1 MQQQPG
7 ERIALHRAQSDACA
21 CVYMG
26 RRRRR
31 RRRGWVAGGAGWAAW
46 AAAGAAV
53 GAAGAALPEGLAGL
67 LERPCRVYAR
77 VFTLDDYTDEV
88 ERLAEGLLEAACRQT
103 GGAGVGFPG
112 ALLPRPCEELEKFRG
127 ALAEGRGPQRGDTL
141 ALVRALAHEACQ
153 FRAFQASLLNG
164 RRAEGEAENLVRR
177 AVTAMAQIQVEQGLT
192 SLSADP
198 DDNRSNFRAA
208 TAAEVALDG
217 ENARVP
223 EPPLPTRAQA
233 GEVRSVP
240 LRETFAGL
248 LKGAEQLSD
257 TEVQAAVQG
266 IEHRALTALYESLE
280 GAGWARRKGWE
291 EAYANKALLR
301 GGGYCDWHGVECQEP
316 ASGVRRLIL
325 PGNNLRG
332 RLPGAVGTLR
342 HLQVLDLARNAL
354 RGPVPAELGLLPG
367 LSALDLQDNLLH
379 GTLPATLSELHE
391 LRLFD
396 VSSNRLEGPLPPL
409 PLASQLALFNVSG
422 NEGLAVEFPGWLLDA
437 GALEALSMSGAGVRG
452 SLPTGLAALRRLR
465 LLDLSHNSLEGSI
478 PAEIFALN
486 SLQVLDLSR
495 NRFNGDLSEA
505 FPDYSFRAL
514 ETGGEG
520 DSGATGGGAEQ
531 GGEEGAGPAPGGG
544 LVVCSLASNRLSGSL
559 PRRLP
564 RGLLVLN
571 VADNR
576 LSGYHPDAVLQLGKL
591 RHLNLSR
598 NVIEGPLPGWPHG
611 ISRLGSLQ
619 TLDAS
624 HNRLAGGL
632 PEDVGGLTELQVLR
646 LNGNA
651 LSGSLPDGIT
661 RLEGLRELV
670 LGNNALAGVLPAD
683 LHRLAGSLRTLDL
696 ANNSLSGPAPYQL
709 VGGRLMERVDLSGN
723 ALTWSP

>member
-1 MQQQPG
+1 M
-7 ERIALHRAQSDACA
+7 S
-21 CVYMG
+21 
-26 RRRRR
+26 
-31 RRRGWVAGGAGWAAW
+31 
-46 AAAGAAV
+46 
-53 GAAGAALPEGLAGL
+53 EGLAGL

-77 VFTLDDYTDEV
+77 VFTLDDYAE
-88 ERLAEGLLEAACRQT
+88 EIEGLAVGLLEAACRQAGV
-103 GGAGVGFPG
+103 GGAGFPG
-112 ALLPRPCEELEKFRG
+112 ALLPQPCEELELFRG

-153 FRAFQASLLNG
+153 FRAFQASLSNG

-198 DDNRSNFRAA
+198 DDVRGNFRAA
-208 TAAEVALDG
+208 GAAETALGG
-217 ENARVP
+217 ETARVP
-223 EPPLPTRAQA
+223 EPPLPARAQA
-233 GEVRSVP
+233 GQVRAVP

-257 TEVQAAVQG
+257 AEVEAAVQG

-280 GAGWARRKGWE
+280 GAGWSRRRGWG
-291 EAYANKALLR
+291 EAHVGKAPLR

-316 ASGVRRLIL
+316 AAGVRRLVL

-332 RLPGAVGTLR
+332 RLPGAVGALR
-342 HLQVLDLARNAL
+342 HLQVLDLGRNAL
-354 RGPVPAELGLLPG
+354 RGPAPAELGLLAG

-379 GTLPATLSELHE
+379 GTLPAALSELHE

-396 VSSNRLEGPLPPL
+396 ISSNRLEGPLPPL
-409 PLASQLALFNVSG
+409 PRASRLALFNASG
-422 NEGLAVEFPGWLLDA
+422 NEGLAVEFPAWLLGA
-437 GALEALSMSGAGVRG
+437 EALEALSMSGAGVRG

-478 PAEIFALN
+478 PAEIFALD

-495 NRFNGDLSEA
+495 NRLNGDISEV
-505 FPDYSFRAL
+505 FPDYSFRAS
-514 ETGGEG
+514 EKGGDG
-520 DSGATGGGAEQ
+520 GYGAAGGGAERA
-531 GGEEGAGPAPGGG
+531 GEGRAGPAPGGG

-564 RGLLVLN
+564 QGLLVLN

-576 LSGYHPDAVLQLGKL
+576 LTGYHPDDVLQLGKL

-598 NVIEGPLPGWPHG
+598 NALEGPLPGWPHG
-611 ISRLGSLQ
+611 ISRLSSLQ

-651 LSGSLPDGIT
+651 LSGPLPDGIT
-661 RLEGLRELV
+661 RLEGLRELIM
-670 LGNNALAGVLPAD
+670 GNNALSGVLPPD
-683 LHRLAGSLRTLDL
+683 LHRLAGSLRALDL
-696 ANNSLSGPAPYQL
+696 ANNSLSGPAPYHL
-709 VGGRLMERVDLSGN
+709 VGGRFMERVDLSGN